1 MSVRSSESLCV
12 CVCVYVQVSWC
23 FCIQVRECVPPTV
36 KWCQHRDEL
45 RGGEERCIQ
54 RQTGEERID
63 LERYKKETKE
73 VERET

>member
-1 MSVRSSESLCV
+1 M
-12 CVCVYVQVSWC
+12 
-23 FCIQVRECVPPTV
+23 RECVPPTV